1 MQVSQPPLCGP
12 PAGSSARFQVMTDL
26 AQLRTAPTVRKR
38 VCQCSVSG
46 NVVAGSPESVPEHSV
61 K

>member
-1 MQVSQPPLCGP
+1 MDR
-12 PAGSSARFQVMTDL
+12 ARGFQVMTVF